1 MALSPVFRHAS
12 STPPPSAGACARP
25 PPGPAASWWWRPGT
39 SPAGRVTADEARLPA
54 AGDRPRCPGPAPE
67 GCAPARRQ
75 PVPGRG
81 PVEVS
86 GVAGYFRYFGSRA
99 AAPIKTWYSFRLGS
113 WHLVALNSNC
123 QAVDARP
130 RRPGS
135 APNWCSTAMTTTT
148 SASPPG
154 SAWPTRSGQRPA
166 RVVVGTG
173 GAPWLPLRTA
183 AADSRIRMTRTFG
196 SCGSPSSRA
205 DTGGASSTLTDCR
218 SGTAAPEPATELD
231 LIGCRRRSPWPP

>member
-123 QAVDARP
+123 QAIDARP

-148 SASPPG
+148 SASAPG

-166 RVVVGTG
+166 RVRGRHRRRTVVATPDSGSRQPDPYDQDVRVLRLTLKPGGYRRRLVYADGLPFRDRGTG
-173 GAPWLPLRTA
+173 T
-183 AADSRIRMTRTFG
+183 
-196 SCGSPSSRA
+196 CH
-205 DTGGASSTLTDCR
+205 
-218 SGTAAPEPATELD
+218 
-231 LIGCRRRSPWPP
+231 

>member
-130 RRPGS
+130 RPPGS
-135 APNWCSTAMTTTT
+135 APNW
-148 SASPPG
+148 
-154 SAWPTRSGQRPA
+154 
-166 RVVVGTG
+166 
-173 GAPWLPLRTA
+173 PLRTV

-205 DTGGASSTLTDCR
+205 DTDGASSTLTDCR